1 MKSVASASIPSPLRE
16 EKAERRRFRYDGR
29 FTPPLLIT
37 AILLVGQITFG
48 FLESYSRT
56 ALAIVT
62 SIAIEMVLG
71 RVFTGKWPHIASAYI
86 TGISV
91 GILVR
96 SPAFWP
102 YALCSALSITS
113 KYVIRVKN
121 RHIFNPSNFGICVM
135 LFLAYYAVASLSI
148 QWGNYLWPM
157 AVIWTLGSVI
167 IWRLKRFHI
176 CATYVAS
183 FLVFSLVRSLITG
196 HTFWA
201 EVAPLTGPMYQLFVF
216 FMITDPKTT
225 VGTRRG
231 QMIVAFLVA
240 LAETILRLYQVV
252 HAPYYALFM
261 VGPSA
266 LLFEMWWKSRRTSP
280 AELSVRQ
287 RGA

>member
-1 MKSVASASIPSPLRE
+1 MKSVASAPVSSPLRE
-16 EKAERRRFRYDGR
+16 ENAERRRFRYDNR

-37 AILLVGQITFG
+37 AILIVGQFTFG

-62 SIAIEMVLG
+62 SIAIEMVMG

-86 TGISV
+86 TGISI

-135 LFLAYYAVASLSI
+135 LFLAYYAVASLSV
-148 QWGNYLWPM
+148 QWGNYLWTM
-157 AVIWTLGSVI
+157 AVIWTLGCVI

-183 FLVFSLVRSLITG
+183 FLVFALVRSLITG

-231 QMIVAFLVA
+231 RMIVAFLIA
-240 LAETILRLYQVV
+240 LAETILRLNQVV
-252 HAPYYALFM
+252 HAPYYALFI

-266 LLFEMWWKSRRTSP
+266 MLFEMWWKSRRTSP
-280 AELSVRQ
+280 AELSVQQ